1 MINPEIRAEI
11 LFQIVSYLLKGE
23 IVSPQIASQ
32 NQALQSSAKC
42 KLWHLWWHIVL
53 FPTQVR
59 WYNTNVCDN
68 TVCQRE
74 GDLEAMR
81 TLVHN
86 KCSNIKWLSAV
97 FVVIGRITYKIWTLS
112 RQAKLTKNSNAKS
125 LDPSLGT
132 CKISLPLHC
141 SLPAF
146 QKPSRLSAGWQA
158 ACWRGQRGTCNTSSN
173 ICCRSE
179 RQRPRCNTSSM
190 LNICCRSERQVVGAA
205 PPAVSEP
212 LRLFRGSSAAVD
224 RACAWDRLPT
234 FATIHGRPQRHKR
247 SHWGTNTNTNNKST
261 MMQKKQNTSTAW
273 QTWNN
278 LWQPSGTL
286 GHKFL
291 L

>member
-42 KLWHLWWHIVL
+42 KLWHLRWHIVR

-59 WYNTNVCDN
+59 WYNTNVCDH

-125 LDPSLGT
+125 LDA
-132 CKISLPLHC
+132 ISLHLHPIVHC
-141 SLPAF
+141 P
-146 QKPSRLSAGWQA
+146 
-158 ACWRGQRGTCNTSSN
+158 
-173 ICCRSE
+173 RSK
-179 RQRPRCNTSSM
+179 N
-190 LNICCRSERQVVGAA
+190 QVVYQQVGKRHVDEDREERATRRVTSVAGLSGRWSEQRLLRSPSHSDYSEAA
-205 PPAVSEP
+205 P
-212 LRLFRGSSAAVD
+212 RLWTVVPETGFPHRG
-224 RACAWDRLPT
+224 
-234 FATIHGRPQRHKR
+234 TIHGRPQRHKR
-247 SHWGTNTNTNNKST
+247 SHWGTNRNRNTKNKGI
-261 MMQKKQNTSTAW
+261 MMLKKQNTRKAW
-273 QTWNN
+273 
-278 LWQPSGTL
+278 
-286 GHKFL
+286 
-291 L
+291 

>member
-1 MINPEIRAEI
+1 
-11 LFQIVSYLLKGE
+11 
-23 IVSPQIASQ
+23 
-32 NQALQSSAKC
+32 
-42 KLWHLWWHIVL
+42 
-53 FPTQVR
+53 
-59 WYNTNVCDN
+59 
-68 TVCQRE
+68 
-74 GDLEAMR
+74 MR

-146 QKPSRLSAGWQA
+146 QKPSRPSTGWQA
-158 ACWRGQRGTCNTSSN
+158 ACWRGQRGTCNTSS
-173 ICCRSE
+173 
-179 RQRPRCNTSSM
+179 
-190 LNICCRSERQVVGAA
+190 NICCRSERQVVGAA

-224 RACAWDRLPT
+224 RGAWDRLPT
-234 FATIHGRPQRHKR
+234 FGTIHGRPQRHKR
-247 SHWGTNTNTNNKST
+247 SHWGTNTNNKST
-261 MMQKKQNTSTAW
+261 MMQHKQNTSTAW